1 MKKYFM
7 LIEALLKNSHLMN
20 LDDYSLS
27 SLHLPI
33 MFVYIVLFIPSQF
46 K

>member
-20 LDDYSLS
+20 LDACSLS

-33 MFVYIVLFIPSQF
+33 MFVYIVHTLRV
-46 K
+46 